1 MSIRA
6 GMLSK
11 RSWIRS
17 ISMHFAISATWG
29 PTDPTRAALPFVF
42 AASAL
47 QAGDTVTL
55 MLFHDAV
62 HIATEGTAAKL
73 VPFGPPPRYEEVF
86 AHPKAEVLVCKPCA
100 QMRHIPDSIL
110 DKRVKMAGM
119 NEFHASAARE
129 NARVVCF

>member
-1 MSIRA
+1 
-6 GMLSK
+6 
-11 RSWIRS
+11 
-17 ISMHFAISATWG
+17 MHFAISATWG

-73 VPFGPPPRYEEVF
+73 VPFGPPPRFEEVL

-100 QMRHIPDSIL
+100 QVRHIGDGNL
-110 DKRVKMAGM
+110 DKRAKMAGM
-119 NEFHASAARE
+119 NEFHASASRE